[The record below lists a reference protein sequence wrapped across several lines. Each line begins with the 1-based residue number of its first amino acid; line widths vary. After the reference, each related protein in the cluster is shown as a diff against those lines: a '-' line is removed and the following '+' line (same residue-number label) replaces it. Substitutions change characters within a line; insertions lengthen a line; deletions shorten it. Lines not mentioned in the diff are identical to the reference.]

1 MTAFWIAAGVLLAAA
16 LALLL
21 PGLLRASSRSQP
33 DEPLPRELANLDI
46 LREQLAQLDAELA
59 SGALDA
65 EAHRAARAEI
75 ERRVLDEESGGAAP
89 AASARARAPRTA
101 LALGLFISVLA
112 IGLYALL
119 GNRDA
124 LSPQAIAAAAPPAAA
139 ASDTEVE
146 AMVEVLAKRLE
157 TMAGQPNE
165 LEGWVLLARTY
176 GAMQRFAEADRAY
189 ERAIALAP
197 QEAQL
202 YADRADMV
210 AMKQGRSLSGLP
222 MQLVAQALQ
231 IDPNNLKALVL
242 AGSEAFERAD
252 YAAAGTYWT
261 RARVNLPADSE
272 LAANLDN
279 SLAEVRTRTG
289 GAPVQVAAASAP
301 AAPTQKPAQEAP
313 PAAGAVAS
321 VNGVVSLAPALAA
334 MVAPNDTVFI
344 FARAAEGP
352 RMPLAILRHRASE
365 LPIRFTLDDS
375 QAMAPEMKLSKFP
388 RVVVGARVSKS
399 GNAMTQPGDLIAA
412 PVPGGSGEL
421 KLVIDQVQP

>member
-1 MTAFWIAAGVLLAAA
+1 
-16 LALLL
+16 
-21 PGLLRASSRSQP
+21 
-33 DEPLPRELANLDI
+33 
-46 LREQLAQLDAELA
+46 
-59 SGALDA
+59 
-65 EAHRAARAEI
+65 
-75 ERRVLDEESGGAAP
+75 
-89 AASARARAPRTA
+89 
-101 LALGLFISVLA
+101 
-112 IGLYALL
+112 
-119 GNRDA
+119 
-124 LSPQAIAAAAPPAAA
+124 
-139 ASDTEVE
+139 
-146 AMVEVLAKRLE
+146 MVDQLAKRLE
-157 TMAGQPNE
+157 AMAGQPGE

-176 GAMQRFAEADRAY
+176 GAMQRFAEADSAY
-189 ERAIALAP
+189 ARAIALAP

-210 AMKQGRSLSGLP
+210 AMKQGRSLAGLP
-222 MQLVAQALQ
+222 MQLVGQALK

-289 GAPVQVAAASAP
+289 GATVQIAAASAP
-301 AAPTQKPAQEAP
+301 APVKELVQVAP

-321 VNGVVSLAPALAA
+321 VSGVVSLAPALASKIS
-334 MVAPNDTVFI
+334 PEDTVFI

-352 RMPLAILRHRASE
+352 RMPLAIRRHRASE

-375 QAMAPEMKLSKFP
+375 QAMSPEMKLSKFP
-388 RVVVGARVSKS
+388 RVVVGARISKS
-399 GNAMTQPGDLIAA
+399 GNAMPQPGDLIAA

-421 KLVIDQVQP
+421 KLLIDQVQP